1 MNSRKY
7 IRAVFFWTL
16 AIWVSYSPVWA
27 HHFKGLPHYNY
38 FENYPQVPE
47 DEFLGQ
53 AGDYEF
59 SLVVYDFQGIQK
71 ENVEQPENVRLF
83 LVIFNLRGNTV
94 YNGPAT
100 LEILDGSKVVA
111 SNYQETSE
119 LENLYSLHR
128 NLPETGKYSLR
139 ITLHDKDD
147 LATVIPFQLS
157 SQKIHWG
164 KWVGLALIILLSIA
178 AVGARKKRIAMDRR
192 IQSTARQQKKE
203 EATHG

>member
-1 MNSRKY
+1 MKPLKLLKTL
-7 IRAVFFWTL
+7 FWGLLFTVGFPSL
-16 AIWVSYSPVWA
+16 VSG

-47 DEFLGQ
+47 EEFLGQ
-53 AGDYEF
+53 EGDYEF

-71 ENVEQPENVRLF
+71 ENTEQPDNVRLF
-83 LVIFNLRGNTV
+83 LVIFNLRGNSV

-100 LEILDGSKVVA
+100 LEILDGTDVVA
-111 SNYQETSE
+111 SNFQESSE

-128 NLPETGKYSLR
+128 SLPDTGDYSLR
-139 ITLHDKDD
+139 ITLHSEGD

-164 KWVGLALIILLSIA
+164 KWVGLVLAVLISIA
-178 AVGARKKRIAMDRR
+178 AVGARKKRVALDRR
-192 IQSTARQQKKE
+192 AEAATRQQNRKE
-203 EATHG
+203 VIRG

>member
-1 MNSRKY
+1 MKIMRKTVLALLG
-7 IRAVFFWTL
+7 AVLFST
-16 AIWVSYSPVWA
+16 VPHSVKA

-53 AGDYEF
+53 EGEYEF

-71 ENVEQPENVRLF
+71 ENVEQPDNVRLF
-83 LVIFNLRGNTV
+83 LVIFNLLGNSV
-94 YNGPAT
+94 YNGAAT
-100 LEILDGSKVVA
+100 LEVLDRADVVA

-128 NLPETGKYSLR
+128 SLPETGKYSLR
-139 ITLHDKDD
+139 VILHDEDD

-164 KWVGLALIILLSIA
+164 KWVGLVLIILVSIA

-192 IQSTARQQKKE
+192 VQASARHLARE
-203 EATHG
+203 EATNG